1 MTVTRNAQ
9 TDFLPT
15 RLSLL
20 SRLRNLEDQTSWQR
34 FFDTYWPL
42 IFNVA
47 RRAGLSEVEAQDV
60 VQDTVIAVAR
70 QIPDF
75 RYDRARGSFKSWLL
89 TITRRRIADH
99 WRKKYYRVAG
109 REVHREE
116 TLDTKQTEMEPLAGA
131 EMERIWTEE
140 WEQHILDTALARIK
154 RAANPLQF
162 QMFHLHV
169 IKGQNVDQVTERLG
183 VKAAEVYWAKYRL
196 GARLKKEMRAVE
208 NR

>member
-1 MTVTRNAQ
+1 MSVTNTAQ

-20 SRLRNLEDQTSWQR
+20 SRLRNLEDQTSWQH

-47 RRAGLSEVEAQDV
+47 RRAGLAEAEAQDV
-60 VQDTVIAVAR
+60 VQDTVVAVAR
-70 QIPDF
+70 EIPDF

-109 REVHREE
+109 QDVHREE
-116 TLDTKQTEMEPLAGA
+116 AFDTKLADTEPLPGD

-140 WEQHILDTALARIK
+140 WEQHVLDTALARIK
-154 RAANPLQF
+154 R
-162 QMFHLHV
+162 
-169 IKGQNVDQVTERLG
+169 G
-183 VKAAEVYWAKYRL
+183 
-196 GARLKKEMRAVE
+196 
-208 NR
+208 

>member
-1 MTVTRNAQ
+1 MSVSNTAQ

-20 SRLRNLEDQTSWQR
+20 SRLRDVDDHASWQK
-34 FFDTYWPL
+34 FFDTYWQL

-47 RRAGLSEVEAQDV
+47 RRAGLNEAEAQDV
-60 VQDTVIAVAR
+60 VQETVIAVAR

-75 RYDRARGSFKSWLL
+75 RYDRAQGSFKSWLL

-99 WRKKYYRVAG
+99 LRKRHYQYGGQPVL
-109 REVHREE
+109 REE
-116 TLDTKQTEMEPLAGA
+116 RLDTAVEANQVHADSGL
-131 EMERIWTEE
+131 ERIWEE
-140 WEQHILDTALARIK
+140 QWQEHVLETALARVK
-154 RAANPLQF
+154 KGAQPLQF

-169 IKGQNVDQVTERLG
+169 IKGLKVEQVAERLG
-183 VKAAEVYWAKYRL
+183 VKGAEVYWAKYRL